1 MRDLA
6 RYWNVTA
13 EERTAAYPCNRFMHA
28 PYEAF
33 LRAVD
38 VDGPPEWVIF
48 STSNQPNY
56 SIGCGRFR
64 SEKGARGILECL
76 AR

>member
-1 MRDLA
+1 VRDLA

-38 VDGPPEWVIF
+38 VDGPPEWVF
-48 STSNQPNY
+48 
-56 SIGCGRFR
+56 
-64 SEKGARGILECL
+64 L
-76 AR
+76 